1 MTDPTTVEQATK
13 RLTLALDSLDAAV
26 ERRLDSDSGRVA
38 LTAQVHALDADRAK
52 LAADLDGQ
60 VAKVRRLETAN
71 RDIARRLEA
80 AMENVRQ
87 VLDSQN

>member
-1 MTDPTTVEQATK
+1 MTDPTTVEKATK

-26 ERRLDSDSGRVA
+26 ERRLDSDRGRVA
-38 LTAQVHALDADRAK
+38 LTAHVHALDADRAK
-52 LAADLDGQ
+52 LAADLDGR

-71 RDIARRLEA
+71 RYIARRLEA

>member
-26 ERRLDSDSGRVA
+26 ERRLDSDRSRVA

-87 VLDSQN
+87 VLDSQS